1 MFADTAPLGARDSR
15 DVTLDLSLK
24 NRWKLP
30 ELLDIKPDQVEIAQ
44 MGLPEFG
51 CLYSLDFC
59 GSGTPE
65 GISTV
70 KRIDF

>member
-44 MGLPEFG
+44 MGLPE
-51 CLYSLDFC
+51 L
-59 GSGTPE
+59 GS
-65 GISTV
+65 
-70 KRIDF
+70 